1 MPKKKTPRNA
11 FYFFMLDYKARC
23 ERNGERFPNGLR
35 DVQLEAG
42 PEWNVLPANE
52 KKKYEDMAKEEKARL
67 KGDSSNKLTCWHTPY
82 KVVDDEKDEEERFK
96 NEMNSYIENTVSSL
110 ASKKLLAEHKFYL
123 VHVNYFCITEGECYH
138 PAELAVSEFSLAEG
152 IIDVYSTIISPGNI
166 PLGYRHNAMQNAENS
181 HKIPIDDNGGEK
193 NFYNILIAVKNI
205 LQRGRASNG
214 GMYPPMY
221 TMPDNVSLNTSISAV
236 RSVMKNLLSSDT
248 EDYDENMFKIY
259 SLEKLFLELRQAC
272 KKLSESEEDDAEAAI
287 PAMSIARTEL
297 EKDVFNF
304 IPNIACPFH
313 YDEEAVEYCSKSYV
327 QRWVYLICDHCC
339 GPLDITIVQGKH
351 IPLNADVNF
360 QKKKLEEKKETEV
373 CSKPITWV
381 DHSKVSASASTWVPR
396 EQAPLPRPQ
405 RQSNTAQLLSKS
417 NEFGYSSEDF
427 PSIPLGRGRGR
438 GTPRGNGRG
447 NSPLSFAA
455 ATRK

>member
-1 MPKKKTPRNA
+1 
-11 FYFFMLDYKARC
+11 
-23 ERNGERFPNGLR
+23 
-35 DVQLEAG
+35 
-42 PEWNVLPANE
+42 
-52 KKKYEDMAKEEKARL
+52 MAKEEKARL
-67 KGDSSNKLTCWHTPY
+67 KGDSSNKLTCWLTPY

-123 VHVNYFCITEGECYH
+123 VHVNYFCKTEGECFH

-152 IIDVYSTIISPGNI
+152 IIDVYSTIISPGTPENIEAVQNLIEENRHITLFEIVEELIMSSRSVCIRESQVHRLEVSQWFFHNIMGVMKLKFQVKGEYGVEKGKDVVISRKGNI
-166 PLGYRHNAMQNAENS
+166 PLGYRHDAMQNAEKS

-304 IPNIACPFH
+304 IPNIACPCTV
-313 YDEEAVEYCSKSYV
+313 DASQSEQWRGEYLYL
-327 QRWVYLICDHCC
+327 QRCPPPPTNILC
-339 GPLDITIVQGKH
+339 GMTTH
-351 IPLNADVNF
+351 I
-360 QKKKLEEKKETEV
+360 
-373 CSKPITWV
+373 
-381 DHSKVSASASTWVPR
+381 
-396 EQAPLPRPQ
+396 
-405 RQSNTAQLLSKS
+405 
-417 NEFGYSSEDF
+417 
-427 PSIPLGRGRGR
+427 
-438 GTPRGNGRG
+438 
-447 NSPLSFAA
+447 
-455 ATRK
+455 